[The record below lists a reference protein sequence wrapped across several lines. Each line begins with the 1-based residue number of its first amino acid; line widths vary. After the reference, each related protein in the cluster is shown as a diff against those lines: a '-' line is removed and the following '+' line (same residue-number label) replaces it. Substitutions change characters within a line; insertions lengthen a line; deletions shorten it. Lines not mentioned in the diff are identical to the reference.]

1 MTTRKNSIPSSTSTI
16 IPEVFSIYKK
26 AGELKTCRY
35 VKRPED
41 VPAFLMEAG
50 AVSITAD
57 GRLKMIAKE
66 GPAIRS
72 FPVYLKWEKSE
83 TLEAGYG
90 AWPKDNGDTTLNVV
104 PDGRCFDKAARDE
117 DMPRYLAC
125 RLTNKLPEPFASKKS
140 ISFVVTGKYMVCEVK
155 TTWGETRT
163 AVLPSDGFNAVLVEY
178 EDGGANIVT
187 MSEPSA
193 SDYFIE
199 LDGKTLGKM
208 VDLIIG

>member
-35 VKRPED
+35 VEKPAD

-57 GRLKMIAKE
+57 GHLKMIAKE

-83 TLEAGYG
+83 TLKAGYG
-90 AWPKDNGDTTLNVV
+90 AWPKDNGDETLNVA

-140 ISFVVTGKYMVCEVK
+140 ISFVTGKCLVCEVK
-155 TTWGETRT
+155 TTWGETRK
-163 AVLPSDGFNAVLVEY
+163 AELPSEGFDAVLVEY
-178 EDGGANIVT
+178 EDGGANIVA
-187 MSEPSA
+187 MSESSA
-193 SDYFIE
+193 YDYFIE
-199 LDGKTLGKM
+199 LNGKTLGKM
-208 VDLIIG
+208 VDLLIG